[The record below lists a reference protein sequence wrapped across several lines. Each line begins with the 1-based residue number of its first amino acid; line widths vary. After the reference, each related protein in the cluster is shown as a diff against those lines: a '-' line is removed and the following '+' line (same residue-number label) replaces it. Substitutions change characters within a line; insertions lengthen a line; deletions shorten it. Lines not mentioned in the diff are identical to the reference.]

1 MAKFT
6 VASPSGKEYVVE
18 APDSASDSEILSY
31 ARSQLGYGEPQG
43 PQRSLMGATKAALSR
58 SAQNVG
64 IGLTDDLPALAGAA
78 FGFDDYARKQLE
90 ESQKA
95 RERLNVLNPREV
107 ESYKDVD
114 SFGKGATY
122 VAETIGEFIP
132 SIGLT
137 TTGVGA
143 AALGARTIAGRAAKK
158 KLAAEAK
165 KLSASRKKRLDKTQ
179 AGKAE
184 AELNAAVEA
193 AKKQAVDKTI
203 MPAAFLGSFAQVAP
217 EIFSS
222 VYQETGELAPAVA
235 LMTGSVGAALD
246 SILPTALVRQ
256 FRANPA
262 LKNEV
267 IKNMAARNNVPPS
280 VLATIGKST
289 VKGGAVEGSTEGA
302 QQALGV
308 LANRIVEDNWSSLS
322 SPEFEDI
329 LEATIRGA
337 VGGKAF
343 GAIGGVKQGLT
354 ERSIANEQQRIEAE
368 KLAEKKQEADKK
380 KQKKLAAAEAKKT
393 VPAPVVQTDGA
404 ETPIAET
411 DDGEAP
417 TVETP
422 VVEVRSEVEQIEDEI
437 AQAEINKNEEIKR
450 LKDELKPFNAT
461 FKKEGLSVEEE
472 TFAAELDEKIT
483 AAEEGFTV
491 NLEALNVRKVEAEV
505 KAEEAK
511 ATKKKEEDLK
521 ATTAAK
527 EKANATAAAL
537 LGGRSARGLENAASY
552 SVIPA
557 NERVFDPETGV
568 SIAPI
573 PSIEGEP
580 LQDTEA
586 TKGVY
591 KAEGEDITGKSVSS
605 AVISSGRDE
614 FSDGRGAMNVTTDA
628 EVNIPLKTL
637 GTGKE
642 TFLSPDAS
650 KIEGELV
657 KTNMATKSSG
667 WNWIDVPEGLPA
679 SPDKDFKLVTV
690 ENNKLKTSGVSETD
704 HVYALNTSF
713 PRGAYLMRGQSD
725 KNPKLR
731 PSTVGTVQVGN
742 VVGSIRNKGRVHPV
756 YDNVTVT
763 TGELTNAAKAE
774 PDGVLNIPTTYGF
787 EAKQDAAAAD
797 NTAAQDAASVSEDSA
812 DLDSVERVRNVISAR
827 YGKIAKKVKVFNKVQ
842 DAFTED
848 EITRLG
854 LRTEGI
860 RGLVLKDTAYLFAD
874 NIAAGSEVA
883 VFLHE
888 TGAHLG
894 VKALLKPAMYNK
906 LIAGIK
912 KFESAPEG
920 SDQRAIATRARARV
934 NQAFVSEAQRD
945 DELLAYFVEEAVQA
959 GYNPEGDVFNTDP
972 ANSGALRQWFKGLVN
987 AVRNS
992 LKQLF
997 KGDFGALTP
1006 QEYVNLAHGAAQIAL
1021 SAPRLTNVQASEEV
1035 FYSSASNNVPVL
1047 ARIKEA
1053 TNSKI
1058 EESPA
1063 AQELIDNYVGKL
1075 SNAPEW
1081 GKDLMLSTTSLFQ
1094 LADIVKR
1101 FNAELS
1107 RQITKLDELI
1117 NKRVART
1124 SQLVEGVNA
1133 KATAMRDSLR
1143 ALEEKTKA
1151 SGYTGKSYEQLV
1163 KDMNNV
1169 AAVATTKH
1177 FDFRK
1182 PAELNKSTNPEARAL
1197 ALKFAQ
1203 LPSEMRDL
1211 LTNIVNENEAQRRKY
1226 LAYLGTKFGEDVAEN
1241 GARSLS
1247 KAQLAKIQGAS
1258 GGLEPYITL
1267 NRHGGYWL
1275 KYPNPNYDPN
1285 QRDGSG
1291 NTEYISRSFKNVYA
1305 RSRQAEQLKKSGVS
1319 GVLLY
1324 TKDRG
1329 NSDIDVSAVP
1339 IISEFLSKLKRQSEG
1354 ANNSEIEAVINSTEE
1369 LLSSLYP
1376 SQSLKNQFNERQGT
1390 PGFEMDLVADFSEL
1404 HNKFASE
1411 FANLEYADQVS
1422 DTMAAIGREG
1432 TIDADPKTQ
1441 RVVNFLRNQQSY
1453 YAVPTQEKKARFAS
1467 YAGYMMFIM
1476 GNISSAF
1483 MNLLQIP
1490 TVGYGWI
1497 GGKYGYKE
1505 TAKELKKATKMYF
1518 NGGRD
1523 NNTSLRIFSG
1533 DLGKVKIGK
1542 NGLSLSDYSLFS
1554 GKNVSP
1560 EMQRLFARSIDV
1572 GGVRR
1577 SVAQE
1582 SMDLQ
1587 LGGQSYL
1594 GRAQAKA
1601 NLTLGWTFQNTE
1613 RANRE
1618 ILLVTAYNVI
1628 KKKYPNLP
1636 ESAIQDRAIAEVKF
1650 INGPQIAE
1658 EGPKLVRDSWGKVF
1672 GTFKKFAF
1680 SQIYLQYRMFN
1691 SAYNNVEAASNE
1703 AQTEITKQLNDQLA
1717 KEKTNLNNEQNPDI
1731 KKVIERRVNDIQREI
1746 ESFVQPEGAPSER
1759 NVALRQFLMVT
1770 VATTLTTGIRGMP
1783 LLGAGVI
1790 ALNLLQAFG
1799 LVDEEDE
1806 ETGEI
1811 ITVDEFI
1818 RRSFGDYAYM
1828 GIASKILGVDVASRA
1843 GFHGMLFNYNEYDS
1857 AKYGPIMSTIKQLA
1871 GPTASIFIDNPQ
1883 RALDFIAEGEEMRA
1897 LEVMS
1902 PSFARNMFKA
1912 MRFGTEGALNRN
1924 GVPVVDDL
1932 NGYNIAMQFMGF
1944 TPTELAK
1951 QYRDNQFKSRQKRKV
1966 DEKASRLKRQ
1976 YYMAYRVGDTDL
1988 MEKINE
1994 DINKFNTQT
2003 ATRRMDKVIT
2013 RRKLK
2018 LSVKARQRAERESL
2032 NGLRLTS
2039 SERAYLNELY
2049 PSNDLD
2055 SELEFKF

>member
-18 APDSASDSEILSY
+18 APNNASDSEILEY
-31 ARSQLGYGEPQG
+31 ARNQLGYGEPQG

-64 IGLTDDLPALAGAA
+64 IGLTDDLPALIGAG

-90 ESQKA
+90 EGQKA

-143 AALGARTIAGRAAKK
+143 AAFGARTVAGRAAKK
-158 KLAAEAK
+158 KLTAEAK
-165 KLSASRKKRLDKTQ
+165 KLSAGRKKRLDKTQ

-193 AKKQAVDKTI
+193 AKKQAIDKTI
-203 MPAAFLGSFAQVAP
+203 VPAAFLGSFAQVAP

-267 IKNMAARNNVPPS
+267 IKNVALRKNVPPS

-308 LANRIVEDNWSSLS
+308 LANRIVEENWSSLS
-322 SPEFEDI
+322 SPEFEEI

-354 ERSIANEQQRIEAE
+354 ERSIANEEEQRIEPK
-368 KLAEKKQEADKK
+368 KLADKK
-380 KQKKLAAAEAKKT
+380 RKADEKKRIAEAKKPAT
-393 VPAPVVQTDGA
+393 PAAVKTDDAEAPVV
-404 ETPIAET
+404 ET

-417 TVETP
+417 VVEAP
-422 VVEVRSEVEQIEDEI
+422 VVATRSEVEQIEDEI
-437 AQAEINKNEEIKR
+437 ARAEIAKNEEIKR
-450 LKDELKPFNAT
+450 LKDELKPFNDT
-461 FKKEGLSVEEE
+461 FKKEGLSIEEE
-472 TFAAELDEKIT
+472 TAAAILDEKIT
-483 AAEEGFTV
+483 AAEEAFTV
-491 NLEALNVRKVEAEV
+491 NLEALNARKDEAIV
-505 KAEEAK
+505 KAKEAK
-511 ATKKKEEDLK
+511 ANKKKEEDLQ
-521 ATTAAK
+521 ATTEVK
-527 EKANATAAAL
+527 EKAGATAATL
-537 LGGRSARGLENAASY
+537 LGGRSARGLENAATY
-552 SVIPA
+552 SVTPA

-568 SIAPI
+568 PIAPI

-586 TKGVY
+586 KKGVY

-605 AVISSGRDE
+605 AVISSGRNE

-628 EVNIPLKTL
+628 EVSIPLKTL

-642 TFLSPDAS
+642 TFLSPDAD
-650 KIEGELV
+650 KIEGQLV
-657 KTNMATKSSG
+657 RTNMATKGSG
-667 WNWIDVPEGLPA
+667 WNWVDVPEGLPA
-679 SPDKDFKLVTV
+679 SPDKDFKIVTV
-690 ENNKLKTSGVSETD
+690 QNSALKTSGVSETD

-713 PRGAYLMRGQSD
+713 PKGAYLMRGQSD

-742 VVGSIRNKGRVHPV
+742 VVGSIRLKGRVRPV

-763 TGELTNAAKAE
+763 TGELTSAAKAE

-812 DLDSVERVRNVISAR
+812 NLDSVERVRNVISAR
-827 YGKIAKKVKVFNKVQ
+827 YGKLASKVRVFSKVQ

-848 EITRLG
+848 EIASLG
-854 LRTEGI
+854 LRTEGV

-874 NIAAGSEVA
+874 NIPQGAETA

-894 VKALLKPAMYNK
+894 MKALVGEANYKK
-906 LIAGIK
+906 LVAGIK
-912 KFESAPEG
+912 RFEKFAEG
-920 SDQRAIATRARARV
+920 TDEKAIATRARTRL

-959 GYNPEGDVFNTDP
+959 GYNPEGDVFNTAP
-972 ANSGALRQWFKGLVN
+972 ANTNALKLWLKQFVAAARKGLN
-987 AVRNS
+987 
-992 LKQLF
+992 KLF
-997 KGDFGALTP
+997 KRGAPPLTP
-1006 QEYVNLAHGAAQIAL
+1006 QEYVNLADGAAQIVL
-1021 SAPRLTNVQASEEV
+1021 NAPKLTNVQASEDI
-1035 FYSSASNNVPVL
+1035 FYSSASSSAPAL
-1047 ARIKEA
+1047 GRIMEA
-1053 TNSKI
+1053 ADSKI
-1058 EESPA
+1058 EGSPA
-1063 AQELIDNYVGKL
+1063 VKELVDNYVGKL
-1075 SNAPEW
+1075 SIAPDW
-1081 GKDLMLSTTSLFQ
+1081 GKDVMLSTTSLFQ

-1124 SQLVEGVNA
+1124 SQLVEAVNA

-1143 ALEEKTKA
+1143 VLEERTKEP
-1151 SGYTGKSYEQLV
+1151 GYTGKSYAQLEE
-1163 KDMNNV
+1163 DMNNV

-1182 PAELNKSTNPEARAL
+1182 LDELRKSTDPEARAL
-1197 ALKFAQ
+1197 ALKYAQ

-1211 LTNIVNENEAQRRKY
+1211 LTNIVNEIEAQRRKY

-1247 KAQLAKIQGAS
+1247 KAQLEKIQGAS
-1258 GGLEPYITL
+1258 GGIEPYITL
-1267 NRHGGYWL
+1267 NRHGGYWF
-1275 KYPNPNYDPN
+1275 KYPNPDYDPN

-1291 NTEYISRSFKNVYA
+1291 NTEYISRSFRNPLARARAAKELEKDGITVY
-1305 RSRQAEQLKKSGVS
+1305 KYK
-1319 GVLLY
+1319 
-1324 TKDRG
+1324 KDRG
-1329 NSDIDVSAVP
+1329 NSDVDVSAVP

-1354 ANNSEIEAVINSTEE
+1354 TNNSEIESVINSTEE
-1369 LLSSLYP
+1369 LLASLYP
-1376 SQSLKNQFNERQGT
+1376 SQSLKNQFNKRQGT
-1390 PGFEMDLVADFSEL
+1390 PGFEINLVQDFSEL
-1404 HNKFASE
+1404 HNRFAKE
-1411 FANLEYADQVS
+1411 FANLEYADDVA
-1422 DTMAAIGREG
+1422 DTMAAIGRQG
-1432 TIDADPKTQ
+1432 TIDTDPKTQ

-1453 YAVPTQEKKARFAS
+1453 FAVPTQETKAQVAS
-1467 YAGYMMFIM
+1467 YAGYAMFIM

-1490 TVGYGWI
+1490 TVGYGVI
-1497 GGKYGYKE
+1497 GGKYGYGE
-1505 TAKELKKATKMYF
+1505 TAKELKRATQMYL

-1542 NGLSLSDYSLFS
+1542 DGLRLSDFSLFS
-1554 GKNVSP
+1554 GDNVSP
-1560 EMQRLFARSIDV
+1560 ELQRLFDRAVSV

-1582 SMDLQ
+1582 AMDLQ
-1587 LGGQSYL
+1587 LGGQSWF
-1594 GRAQAKA
+1594 GRAQAKT

-1636 ESAIQDRAIAEVKF
+1636 ESVIQDRAIAEVKF

-1680 SQIYLQYRMFN
+1680 SQIYIQYRMFD
-1691 SAYNNVEAASNE
+1691 SAYNNVEAASNA

-1717 KEKTNLNNEQNPDI
+1717 KEKTNLKNEQNPDI
-1731 KKVIERRVNDIQREI
+1731 KEVIERRVNDIQREI
-1746 ESFVQPEGAPSER
+1746 ESFNRPEGAPSER
-1759 NVALRQFLMVT
+1759 EVALRQFLMVT
-1770 VATTLTTGIRGMP
+1770 LSTIMLTGIRGMP
-1783 LLGAGVI
+1783 LYGAGVI
-1790 ALNLLQAFG
+1790 VQNLLQAFG

-1811 ITVDEFI
+1811 KNLDEFI
-1818 RRSFGDYAYM
+1818 RRTFGDLGYM
-1828 GIASKILGVDVASRA
+1828 GIGSEILGVDVASRA
-1843 GFHGMLFNYNEYDS
+1843 GFHGLLFNYNEYDA
-1857 AKYGPIMSTIKQLA
+1857 AKYGPIMATLKQLA
-1871 GPTASIFIDNPQ
+1871 GPTVSILVDNPQ
-1883 RALDFIAEGEEMRA
+1883 RAMDHFGEGETMRGI
-1897 LEVMS
+1897 EVMS

-1924 GVPVVDDL
+1924 GIPIIDDI

-1944 TPTELAK
+1944 TPTELAR
-1951 QYRDNQFKSRQKRKV
+1951 QYRDNQFKSRQKRTV

-1994 DINKFNTQT
+1994 DINKFNAQT

-2013 RRKLK
+2013 RKKLK

-2032 NGLRLTS
+2032 NGIRFTP